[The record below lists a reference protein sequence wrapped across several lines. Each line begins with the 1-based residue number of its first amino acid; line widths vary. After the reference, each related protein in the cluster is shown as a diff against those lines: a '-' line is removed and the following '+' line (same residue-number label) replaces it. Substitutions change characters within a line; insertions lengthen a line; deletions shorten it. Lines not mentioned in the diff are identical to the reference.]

1 MDKILTCTG
10 LTKYY
15 GGLPALSEMS
25 INMYSGR
32 VIGLLGPNG
41 SGKTTFIKI
50 AAGLLKPSCGEITIC
65 GFKIGTQSKR
75 IVSYLPDRDYLPDY
89 MRISDIIR
97 MFSDFYS
104 DFDSAKAHDM
114 IARLNIDIN
123 KNFRALSKGMR
134 EKIQLSLVM
143 SRRAKLYLLD
153 EPIAGVDPAAR
164 DFILDTIFANRA
176 DDAAVVIST
185 HLIYDIENVLDD
197 VLMLQNG
204 TVHLYDSADNVR
216 KQTGKSIDE
225 YFREVYR
232 C

>member
-50 AAGLLKPSCGEITIC
+50 AAGLLKPSSGEITIC

-204 TVHLYDSADNVR
+204 TVYLYDSAENVR